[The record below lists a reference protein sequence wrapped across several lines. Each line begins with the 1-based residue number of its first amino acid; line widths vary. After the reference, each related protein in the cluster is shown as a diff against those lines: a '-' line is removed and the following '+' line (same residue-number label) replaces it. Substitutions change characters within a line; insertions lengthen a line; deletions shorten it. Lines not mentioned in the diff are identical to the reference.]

1 MRVRLLDF
9 KINQLNQNIMNF
21 TVSSSLLSSRLQTI
35 SRVINSKNTIPVLD
49 CILFELEGNK
59 LTLTASD
66 PDNTLN
72 TSIEVVDCSENFSFA
87 ISSKILIDSLKE
99 ISEQPIRF
107 EVKKDTLETT
117 IYYQN
122 GKYSLV
128 GQNSD
133 EYPGAAVLGEGAVAI
148 SVPTKVLSSGISC
161 SLFATADD
169 EVRPVM
175 CGVYFDFTPD
185 SITLVASD
193 GHKLVRCRDY
203 SVTGAEKSAFI
214 LPKKPA
220 TLLKNLLGKEEQ
232 EDVAIEFDGRFA
244 IFDMGDYKLV
254 SRLFDGRYPNYNSVI
269 PQNNPHKLTV
279 DRAALISTLR
289 RVAIFS
295 SQVSLIKLHLEEN
308 KVVISAQ
315 DTDFSTSAE
324 ESIACSYEGATMN
337 IGFRASFLIDILNN
351 TPGQDVVI
359 ELADPSRA
367 GVVVPA
373 EQVDKQELLMLL
385 MPMML
390 TE

>member
-1 MRVRLLDF
+1 
-9 KINQLNQNIMNF
+9 MNF

-72 TSIEVVDCSENFSFA
+72 TSIEVVDCSEDFSFA
-87 ISSKILIDSLKE
+87 ISAKILIDSLKE
-99 ISEQPIRF
+99 ISEQPLRF
-107 EVKKDTLETT
+107 EVNKDTLETT
-117 IYYQN
+117 IFYQN
-122 GKYSLV
+122 GKYGLV
-128 GQNSD
+128 GQNAD
-133 EYPGAAVLGEGAVAI
+133 EYPGAAVLGEGTVSI
-148 SVPTKVLSSGISC
+148 SVPTKILSSGISC

-175 CGVYFDFTPD
+175 CGVYFDFTPE

-220 TLLKNLLGKEEQ
+220 TLLKNLLGKEDQ
-232 EDVAIEFDGRFA
+232 EEVAVEFDGRFA
-244 IFDMGDYKLV
+244 TFDMGEYKLV
-254 SRLFDGRYPNYNSVI
+254 CRLFDGRYPNYNSVI

-295 SQVSLIKLHLEEN
+295 SQASLIKLHLEEN

-324 ESIACSYEGATMN
+324 ESMACSYSGTSMN
-337 IGFRASFLIDILNN
+337 IGFRASFLIDILHNI
-351 TPGQDVVI
+351 PGQDVVI

-367 GVVVPA
+367 GVIVPA
-373 EQVDKQELLMLL
+373 EQVGKQELLMLL

>member
-1 MRVRLLDF
+1 
-9 KINQLNQNIMNF
+9 MNF
-21 TVSSSLLSSRLQTI
+21 TVSSSMLSSRLQTI

-66 PDNTLN
+66 PENTLN
-72 TSIEVVDCSENFSFA
+72 TSIEVVDCSEDFSFA
-87 ISSKILIDSLKE
+87 ISAKILIDSLKE
-99 ISEQPIRF
+99 ISEQPLRF
-107 EVKKDTLETT
+107 EVNKDTLEIT

-128 GQNSD
+128 GQNAD

-175 CGVYFDFTPD
+175 CGVYFDFTPE
-185 SITLVASD
+185 SITIVASD

-232 EDVAIEFDGRFA
+232 EEVAIEFDGRFA
-244 IFDMGDYKLV
+244 IFDMGDYRLV
-254 SRLFDGRYPNYNSVI
+254 CRLFDGRYPNYNSVI

-279 DRAALISTLR
+279 DRVALISTLR

-295 SQVSLIKLHLEEN
+295 SQVSLIKLHIEDN

-324 ESIACSYEGATMN
+324 ESIACSYEGASMN

-367 GVVVPA
+367 GVIVPA
-373 EQVDKQELLMLL
+373 EQVGKQELLMLL

>member
-1 MRVRLLDF
+1 
-9 KINQLNQNIMNF
+9 MNF

-72 TSIEVVDCSENFSFA
+72 TSVEVVDCSEDFSFA
-87 ISSKILIDSLKE
+87 ISAKILIDSLKE

-107 EVKKDTLETT
+107 EVKKDTLEIT
-117 IYYQN
+117 IFYQN

-128 GQNSD
+128 GQNAD

-175 CGVYFDFTPD
+175 CGVYFDFTPE

-232 EDVAIEFDGRFA
+232 EDVAVEFDGRFA
-244 IFDMGDYKLV
+244 TFDMGDYKLV

-279 DRAALISTLR
+279 DRTALISTLR

-295 SQVSLIKLHLEEN
+295 SQVSLIKLHIEEN
-308 KVVISAQ
+308 KVIISAQ

-324 ESIACSYEGATMN
+324 ESITCSYEGASMN

-351 TPGQDVVI
+351 TPGQEVVI

-367 GVVVPA
+367 GVIVPA

>member
-1 MRVRLLDF
+1 
-9 KINQLNQNIMNF
+9 MNF

-35 SRVINSKNTIPVLD
+35 SRVINSKNTIPALD

-72 TSIEVVDCSENFSFA
+72 TSIEVVDCSEDFSFA
-87 ISSKILIDSLKE
+87 LSAKILIDSLKE
-99 ISEQPIRF
+99 ISEQPLRF
-107 EVKKDTLETT
+107 EVNKETLEIT
-117 IYYQN
+117 IYYLN
-122 GKYSLV
+122 GKYGLV
-128 GQNSD
+128 GQNAD
-133 EYPGAAVLGEGAVAI
+133 EYPSAAVLGESAVAI
-148 SVPTKVLSSGISC
+148 MVPSKVLANGISR
-161 SLFATADD
+161 SLFASADD
-169 EVRPVM
+169 ESLRPVM
-175 CGVYFDFTPD
+175 CGVYFDFTPE
-185 SITLVASD
+185 SVTLVASD

-220 TLLKNLLGKEEQ
+220 TLLKNLLGKEEC
-232 EDVAIEFDGRFA
+232 DIMVEFDGRFA
-244 IFDMGDYKLV
+244 IFDMGEYKLIC
-254 SRLFDGRYPNYNSVI
+254 RLFDGRYPNYNSVI

-289 RVAIFS
+289 RVSLFS
-295 SQVSLIKLHLEEN
+295 SQASLIKLHIEDN

-324 ESIACSYEGATMN
+324 ESIACSYEGAPMN

-351 TPGQDVVI
+351 TPGQDVIV

-367 GVVVPA
+367 GVIVPA
-373 EQVDKQELLMLL
+373 EQVEKQELLMLL

>member
-1 MRVRLLDF
+1 
-9 KINQLNQNIMNF
+9 MNF

-72 TSIEVVDCSENFSFA
+72 TSIEVVDCSEDFSFA
-87 ISSKILIDSLKE
+87 ISAKILIDSLKE

-107 EVKKDTLETT
+107 EVKKETLETT
-117 IYYQN
+117 IFYQN

-128 GQNSD
+128 GQNAD
-133 EYPGAAVLGEGAVAI
+133 EYPGAAVLGESAVAI

-175 CGVYFDFTPD
+175 CGVYFDFTPE

-232 EDVAIEFDGRFA
+232 EDVAVEFDGRFA
-244 IFDMGDYKLV
+244 IFDMGEYKLV
-254 SRLFDGRYPNYNSVI
+254 SRLFDGHYPNYNSVI

-324 ESIACSYEGATMN
+324 ESIACSYEGASMN

-367 GVVVPA
+367 GVIVPA

>member
-1 MRVRLLDF
+1 
-9 KINQLNQNIMNF
+9 MNF

-35 SRVINSKNTIPVLD
+35 SRVINSKNTIAVLD
-49 CILFELEGNK
+49 CVLFELKGNT

-72 TSIEVVDCSENFSFA
+72 TSIEVVDCSDDFSFA

-107 EVKKDTLETT
+107 DVKKETLEIT

-128 GQNSD
+128 GQNAD
-133 EYPGAAVLGEGAVAI
+133 EYPSAAVLGESAVAI
-148 SVPTKVLSSGISC
+148 NVPTKVLSSGISC
-161 SLFATADD
+161 SLFAAADD

-175 CGVYFDFTPD
+175 CGVYFDFAPD

-220 TLLKNLLGKEEQ
+220 TLLKNLLGKDEQ
-232 EDVAIEFDGRFA
+232 EDVAVEFDGRFA
-244 IFDMGDYKLV
+244 IFDMGEYKLV
-254 SRLFDGRYPNYNSVI
+254 CRLFDGRYPNYNSVI

-295 SQVSLIKLHLEEN
+295 SQVSLIKLHLEDN

-324 ESIACSYEGATMN
+324 ESIACSYDGASMN

-367 GVVVPA
+367 GVIVPA

-390 TE
+390 TD

>member
-1 MRVRLLDF
+1 
-9 KINQLNQNIMNF
+9 MNF

-35 SRVINSKNTIPVLD
+35 SRVINSKNTIPALD

-72 TSIEVVDCSENFSFA
+72 TSIEVVDCSEDFSFA
-87 ISSKILIDSLKE
+87 LSSKILIDSLKE
-99 ISEQPIRF
+99 ISEQPLRF
-107 EVKKDTLETT
+107 EVNKDTLEIT
-117 IYYQN
+117 IYYLN
-122 GKYSLV
+122 GKYGLV
-128 GQNSD
+128 GQNAD
-133 EYPGAAVLGEGAVAI
+133 EYPSAAVLGESAVAI
-148 SVPTKVLSSGISC
+148 MVPSKVLANGISR
-161 SLFATADD
+161 SLFASADD
-169 EVRPVM
+169 ESLRPVM
-175 CGVYFDFTPD
+175 CGVYFDFTPE
-185 SITLVASD
+185 SVTLVASD
-193 GHKLVRCRDY
+193 GHKLVRYRDY

-220 TLLKNLLGKEEQ
+220 TLLKNLLGKEEA
-232 EDVAIEFDGRFA
+232 DIMVEFDGRFA
-244 IFDMGDYKLV
+244 IFDMGEYKLV
-254 SRLFDGRYPNYNSVI
+254 CRLFDGRYPNYNSVI

-289 RVAIFS
+289 RVSLFS
-295 SQVSLIKLHLEEN
+295 SQASLIKLHIEDN

-324 ESIACSYEGATMN
+324 ESIACSYEGAPMN

-351 TPGQDVVI
+351 TPGQDVIV

-367 GVVVPA
+367 GVIVPA
-373 EQVDKQELLMLL
+373 EQVEKQELLMLL

>member
-1 MRVRLLDF
+1 
-9 KINQLNQNIMNF
+9 MNF

-72 TSIEVVDCSENFSFA
+72 TSIEVVDCSEDFSFA
-87 ISSKILIDSLKE
+87 ISAKILIDSLKE

-107 EVKKDTLETT
+107 EVKKETLETT
-117 IYYQN
+117 IFYQN

-128 GQNSD
+128 GQNAD
-133 EYPGAAVLGEGAVAI
+133 EYPGAAVLGESAVAI

-175 CGVYFDFTPD
+175 CGVYFDFTPE

-220 TLLKNLLGKEEQ
+220 TLLKNLLGKEEH
-232 EDVAIEFDGRFA
+232 EDVAVEFDGRFA
-244 IFDMGDYKLV
+244 IFDMGEYKLV

-324 ESIACSYEGATMN
+324 ESIACSYEGASMN

-367 GVVVPA
+367 GVIVPA

>member
-1 MRVRLLDF
+1 
-9 KINQLNQNIMNF
+9 MNF

-35 SRVINSKNTIPVLD
+35 SRVINSKNTIPALD

-72 TSIEVVDCSENFSFA
+72 TQVEVVDCSEDFSFA

-99 ISEQPIRF
+99 ISEQPLRF
-107 EVKKDTLETT
+107 EVNKDTLEIT
-117 IYYQN
+117 IYYLN
-122 GKYSLV
+122 GKYGLV
-128 GQNSD
+128 GQNAE
-133 EYPGAAVLGEGAVAI
+133 EYPSAAVLGEGAVSI
-148 SVPTKVLSSGISC
+148 TVPSKVLANGISR
-161 SLFATADD
+161 SLFAAADD

-175 CGVYFDFTPD
+175 CGVYFDFTPE
-185 SITLVASD
+185 SVTLVASD

-203 SVTGAEKSAFI
+203 SVQGAEKSAFI

-220 TLLKNLLGKEEQ
+220 TLLKNLFGKEEQ
-232 EDVAIEFDGRFA
+232 EDVKVEFDGRFS
-244 IFDMGDYKLV
+244 IFDMGEYKLV
-254 SRLFDGRYPNYNSVI
+254 CRLFDGRYPNYNSVI

-289 RVAIFS
+289 RVSLFS
-295 SQVSLIKLHLEEN
+295 SQASLIKLHIEDN

-324 ESIACSYEGATMN
+324 ENIACSYEGAPMN

-351 TPGQDVVI
+351 TPGQDVII

-367 GVVVPA
+367 GVIVPA
-373 EQVDKQELLMLL
+373 EQADKQELLMLL

>member
-1 MRVRLLDF
+1 
-9 KINQLNQNIMNF
+9 MNF
-21 TVSSSLLSSRLQTI
+21 TVSSSLLTSRLQTI
-35 SRVINSKNTIPVLD
+35 SRVINSKNTIPALD
-49 CILFELEGNK
+49 CILFELEGGK
-59 LTLTASD
+59 LSLTASD
-66 PDNTLN
+66 PDNTLS
-72 TSIEVVDCSENFSFA
+72 TSLEVVDCSEDFSFA
-87 ISSKILIDSLKE
+87 ISSKILIDALKE
-99 ISEQPIRF
+99 ISEQPLRF
-107 EVKKDTLETT
+107 EVKKETLEIT
-117 IYYQN
+117 IYYLN

-128 GQNSD
+128 GQNAD
-133 EYPGAAVLGEGAVAI
+133 EYPSAAVLGEGSVAI
-148 SVPTKVLSSGISC
+148 SVPTKVLSNGISC
-161 SLFATADD
+161 SLFAAADD

-175 CGVYFDFTPD
+175 CGVYFDFTPE

-220 TLLKNLLGKEEQ
+220 ALLKNLLGKESNE
-232 EDVAIEFDGRFA
+232 EVAVEFDGRFA

-254 SRLFDGRYPNYNSVI
+254 CRLFDGRYPNYNSVI

-279 DRAALISTLR
+279 DRAAMISTLR
-289 RVAIFS
+289 RVAVFS
-295 SQVSLIKLHLEEN
+295 SQVSLIKLHIEDN

-324 ESIACSYEGATMN
+324 ESIACSYEGTSMN

-351 TPGQDVVI
+351 TPGDEVVI

-367 GVVVPA
+367 GVIVPA

>member
-1 MRVRLLDF
+1 
-9 KINQLNQNIMNF
+9 MNF

-49 CILFELEGNK
+49 CVLFELEGNK

-72 TSIEVVDCSENFSFA
+72 TSIEVVDCSEDFSFA
-87 ISSKILIDSLKE
+87 ISAKILIDSLKE

-107 EVKKDTLETT
+107 EVKKETLETT
-117 IYYQN
+117 IFYQN

-128 GQNSD
+128 GQNAD

-175 CGVYFDFTPD
+175 CGIYFDFTPE
-185 SITLVASD
+185 SITMVASD

-203 SVTGAEKSAFI
+203 SVAGAEKSAFI

-232 EDVAIEFDGRFA
+232 EDVAVEFDGRFA

-279 DRAALISTLR
+279 DRAALISTVR

-324 ESIACSYEGATMN
+324 ESIACSYSGASMN

-367 GVVVPA
+367 GVIVPA
-373 EQVDKQELLMLL
+373 EQVGKQELLMLL

>member
-1 MRVRLLDF
+1 
-9 KINQLNQNIMNF
+9 MNF

-72 TSIEVVDCSENFSFA
+72 TSIEVVDCSEDFSFA
-87 ISSKILIDSLKE
+87 ISAKILIDSLKE

-107 EVKKDTLETT
+107 EVKKETLETT
-117 IYYQN
+117 IFYQN

-128 GQNSD
+128 GQNAD
-133 EYPGAAVLGEGAVAI
+133 EYPGSAVLGESAVAI

-175 CGVYFDFTPD
+175 CGVYFDFTSE

-232 EDVAIEFDGRFA
+232 EDVAVEFDGRFA
-244 IFDMGDYKLV
+244 IFDMGEYKLV

-324 ESIACSYEGATMN
+324 ESIACSYEGASMN

-367 GVVVPA
+367 GVIVPA

>member
-1 MRVRLLDF
+1 
-9 KINQLNQNIMNF
+9 MNF

-49 CILFELEGNK
+49 CVLFELEGNK

-72 TSIEVVDCSENFSFA
+72 TSFEVVDCSEDFSFA

-99 ISEQPIRF
+99 ISEQPVRF
-107 EVKKDTLETT
+107 DVKKETLEIT

-128 GQNSD
+128 GQNAD
-133 EYPGAAVLGEGAVAI
+133 EYPSAAVLGESAVAI
-148 SVPTKVLSSGISC
+148 NVPTKVLSSGISC
-161 SLFATADD
+161 SLFAAADD

-175 CGVYFDFTPD
+175 CGVYFDFAPD

-220 TLLKNLLGKEEQ
+220 TLLKNLLGKDEQ
-232 EDVAIEFDGRFA
+232 EDVAVEFDGRFA
-244 IFDMGDYKLV
+244 IFDMGEYKLV
-254 SRLFDGRYPNYNSVI
+254 CRLFDGRYPNYNSVI

-279 DRAALISTLR
+279 DRVALISTLR

-295 SQVSLIKLHLEEN
+295 SQVSLIKLHLEDN

-324 ESIACSYEGATMN
+324 ESIACSYDGATMN

-367 GVVVPA
+367 GVIVPA

-390 TE
+390 TD

>member
-1 MRVRLLDF
+1 
-9 KINQLNQNIMNF
+9 MNF

-72 TSIEVVDCSENFSFA
+72 TSIEVVDCSEDFSFA
-87 ISSKILIDSLKE
+87 ISAKILIDSLKE

-107 EVKKDTLETT
+107 EVKKETLETT
-117 IYYQN
+117 IFYQN

-128 GQNSD
+128 GQNAD

-148 SVPTKVLSSGISC
+148 TVPTKVLSSGISC

-175 CGVYFDFTPD
+175 CGVYFDFTPE

-232 EDVAIEFDGRFA
+232 EDIAVEFDGRFA
-244 IFDMGDYKLV
+244 TFDMGEYKLV
-254 SRLFDGRYPNYNSVI
+254 CRLFDGRYPNYNSVI

-295 SQVSLIKLHLEEN
+295 SQASLIKLHLEEN

-324 ESIACSYEGATMN
+324 ESMACSYNGASMN

-351 TPGQDVVI
+351 IHGQDVVI

-367 GVVVPA
+367 GVIVPA
-373 EQVDKQELLMLL
+373 EQVGKQELLMLL

>member
-1 MRVRLLDF
+1 
-9 KINQLNQNIMNF
+9 MNF

-49 CILFELEGNK
+49 CVLFELEGNK

-72 TSIEVVDCSENFSFA
+72 TSIEVVDCSEDFSFA
-87 ISSKILIDSLKE
+87 ISAKILIDSLKE

-107 EVKKDTLETT
+107 EVKKETLETT
-117 IYYQN
+117 IFYQN

-128 GQNSD
+128 GQNAD
-133 EYPGAAVLGEGAVAI
+133 EYPGAAVLGESAVAI

-175 CGVYFDFTPD
+175 CGIYFDFTPE

-232 EDVAIEFDGRFA
+232 EAVAVEFDGRFA

-295 SQVSLIKLHLEEN
+295 SQVSLIKLHLEDN

-324 ESIACSYEGATMN
+324 ESIACNYNGASMN

-367 GVVVPA
+367 GVIVPA

>member
-1 MRVRLLDF
+1 
-9 KINQLNQNIMNF
+9 MNF

-49 CILFELEGNK
+49 CVLFELEGNK

-72 TSIEVVDCSENFSFA
+72 TSMEVVDCSEDFSFA
-87 ISSKILIDSLKE
+87 ISAKILIDSLKE

-107 EVKKDTLETT
+107 EVKKETLETT
-117 IYYQN
+117 IFYQN

-128 GQNSD
+128 GQNAD
-133 EYPGAAVLGEGAVAI
+133 EYPGAAVLGESAVAI

-175 CGVYFDFTPD
+175 CGVYFDFTPE

-232 EDVAIEFDGRFA
+232 EDVAVEFDGRFA

-324 ESIACSYEGATMN
+324 ESIACSYEGASMN

-367 GVVVPA
+367 GVIVPA

>member
-1 MRVRLLDF
+1 
-9 KINQLNQNIMNF
+9 MNF

-35 SRVINSKNTIPVLD
+35 SRVINSKNPIPVLD
-49 CILFELEGNK
+49 CILFELQGNT

-72 TSIEVVDCSENFSFA
+72 TSFEVVESSEDFNFA
-87 ISSKILIDSLKE
+87 ISAKILIDSLKE
-99 ISEQPIRF
+99 ISEQPLRF
-107 EVKKDTLETT
+107 EVNKDTLEIT
-117 IYYQN
+117 IYYLN
-122 GKYSLV
+122 GKYSMV
-128 GQNSD
+128 AQNAD
-133 EYPGAAVLGEGAVAI
+133 EYPSAAVLGEGAVAI
-148 SVPTKVLSSGISC
+148 NVPTKVLSSGISC
-161 SLFATADD
+161 SLFAAADD

-175 CGVYFDFTPD
+175 CGVYFDFTPE

-220 TLLKNLLGKEEQ
+220 TLLKNLLGKDEQ
-232 EDVAIEFDGRFA
+232 DEVGVEFDGRFA
-244 IFDMGDYKLV
+244 IFAMGEYKLIC
-254 SRLFDGRYPNYNSVI
+254 RLFDGRYPNYNSVI

-295 SQVSLIKLHLEEN
+295 SQVSLIKLHLEDN
-308 KVVISAQ
+308 KIVISAQ

-324 ESIACSYEGATMN
+324 ESITCSYEGASMN

-351 TPGQDVVI
+351 LPGQDVII

-367 GVVVPA
+367 GVIVPA
-373 EQVDKQELLMLL
+373 EQVDQQELLMLL

>member
-1 MRVRLLDF
+1 
-9 KINQLNQNIMNF
+9 MNF

-49 CILFELEGNK
+49 CVLFELEGNK

-72 TSIEVVDCSENFSFA
+72 TSIEVVDCSEDFSFA
-87 ISSKILIDSLKE
+87 ISAKILIDSLKE
-99 ISEQPIRF
+99 IAEQPIRF
-107 EVKKDTLETT
+107 DVKKETLETT
-117 IYYQN
+117 IFYQN

-128 GQNSD
+128 GQNAD

-175 CGVYFDFTPD
+175 CGVYFDFTPE
-185 SITLVASD
+185 SITVVASD

-232 EDVAIEFDGRFA
+232 EDVYVEFDGRFA
-244 IFDMGDYKLV
+244 MFDMGDYKLV

-279 DRAALISTLR
+279 DRAAMISTLR

-324 ESIACSYEGATMN
+324 ESIACSYNGASMN

-367 GVVVPA
+367 GVIVPA

>member
-1 MRVRLLDF
+1 
-9 KINQLNQNIMNF
+9 MNF

-49 CILFELEGNK
+49 CVLFELEGNK

-72 TSIEVVDCSENFSFA
+72 TSIEVVDCSEDFSFA
-87 ISSKILIDSLKE
+87 ISAKILIDSLKE
-99 ISEQPIRF
+99 IAEQPIRF
-107 EVKKDTLETT
+107 DVKKETLETT
-117 IYYQN
+117 IFYQN

-128 GQNSD
+128 GQNAD
-133 EYPGAAVLGEGAVAI
+133 EYPGAAVLGEGTVAI

-175 CGVYFDFTPD
+175 CGVYFDFTPE
-185 SITLVASD
+185 SITMVASD

-232 EDVAIEFDGRFA
+232 EDVYVEFDGRFA
-244 IFDMGDYKLV
+244 MFDMGDYKLV

-279 DRAALISTLR
+279 DRAAMISTLR

-324 ESIACSYEGATMN
+324 ESIACSYNGASMN

-367 GVVVPA
+367 GVIVPA
-373 EQVDKQELLMLL
+373 EQVGKQELLMLL

>member
-1 MRVRLLDF
+1 
-9 KINQLNQNIMNF
+9 MNF

-72 TSIEVVDCSENFSFA
+72 TSVGVVDCSEDFSFA
-87 ISSKILIDSLKE
+87 ISAKILIDSLKE

-107 EVKKDTLETT
+107 EVKKDTLEIT
-117 IYYQN
+117 IFYQN

-128 GQNSD
+128 GQNAD

-175 CGVYFDFTPD
+175 CGVYFDFTPE

-232 EDVAIEFDGRFA
+232 EDVAVEFDGRFA
-244 IFDMGDYKLV
+244 TFDMGDYKLV

-279 DRAALISTLR
+279 DRTALISTLR

-295 SQVSLIKLHLEEN
+295 SQVSLIKLHIEEN

-324 ESIACSYEGATMN
+324 ESIACSYEGASMN

-351 TPGQDVVI
+351 TPGQEVVI

-367 GVVVPA
+367 GVIVPA

>member
-1 MRVRLLDF
+1 
-9 KINQLNQNIMNF
+9 MNF

-49 CILFELEGNK
+49 CVLFELEGNK

-72 TSIEVVDCSENFSFA
+72 TSIDVVDCSEDFSFA
-87 ISSKILIDSLKE
+87 ISAKILIDSLKE

-107 EVKKDTLETT
+107 DVKKDTLETT
-117 IYYQN
+117 IFYQN

-128 GQNSD
+128 GQNAD

-175 CGVYFDFTPD
+175 CGVYFDFTPE
-185 SITLVASD
+185 SITIVASD

-232 EDVAIEFDGRFA
+232 ESVAVEFDGRFA

-295 SQVSLIKLHLEEN
+295 SQVSLIKLHLEDN

-324 ESIACSYEGATMN
+324 ESIACSYDGATMN

-367 GVVVPA
+367 GVIVPA

-390 TE
+390 TD

>member
-1 MRVRLLDF
+1 
-9 KINQLNQNIMNF
+9 MNF

-35 SRVINSKNTIPVLD
+35 SRVINSKNTIPALD

-72 TSIEVVDCSENFSFA
+72 TQVEVVDCSEDFSFA

-99 ISEQPIRF
+99 ISEQPLRF
-107 EVKKDTLETT
+107 EVNKDTLEIT
-117 IYYQN
+117 IYYLN
-122 GKYSLV
+122 GKYGLV
-128 GQNSD
+128 GQNAE
-133 EYPGAAVLGEGAVAI
+133 EYPSAAVLGEGAVSI
-148 SVPTKVLSSGISC
+148 TVPSKVLANGISR
-161 SLFATADD
+161 SLFAAADD

-175 CGVYFDFTPD
+175 CGVYFDFTPE
-185 SITLVASD
+185 SVTLVASD

-203 SVTGAEKSAFI
+203 SVQGAEKSAFI

-220 TLLKNLLGKEEQ
+220 TLLKNLFGKEEQ
-232 EDVAIEFDGRFA
+232 EDVKVEFDGRFS
-244 IFDMGDYKLV
+244 IFDMGEYKLV
-254 SRLFDGRYPNYNSVI
+254 CRLFDGRYPNYNSVI
-269 PQNNPHKLTV
+269 PQNNPHKLIV

-289 RVAIFS
+289 RVSLFS
-295 SQVSLIKLHLEEN
+295 SQASLIKLHIEDN

-324 ESIACSYEGATMN
+324 ENIACSYEGAPMN

-351 TPGQDVVI
+351 TPGQDVII

-367 GVVVPA
+367 GVIVPA

>member
-1 MRVRLLDF
+1 
-9 KINQLNQNIMNF
+9 MNF

-72 TSIEVVDCSENFSFA
+72 TSIEVVDCSEDFSFA
-87 ISSKILIDSLKE
+87 ISAKILIDSLKE

-107 EVKKDTLETT
+107 EVKKETLETT
-117 IYYQN
+117 IFYQN

-128 GQNSD
+128 GQNAD
-133 EYPGAAVLGEGAVAI
+133 EYPGAAGLGEGAVAI
-148 SVPTKVLSSGISC
+148 TVPTKVLSSGISC

-175 CGVYFDFTPD
+175 CGVYFDFTPE

-232 EDVAIEFDGRFA
+232 EDIAVEFDGRFA
-244 IFDMGDYKLV
+244 TFDMGEYKLV
-254 SRLFDGRYPNYNSVI
+254 CRLFDGRYPNYNSVI

-295 SQVSLIKLHLEEN
+295 SQASLIKLHLEEN

-324 ESIACSYEGATMN
+324 ESMACSYNGASMN

-351 TPGQDVVI
+351 IHGQDVVI

-367 GVVVPA
+367 GVIVPA
-373 EQVDKQELLMLL
+373 EQVGKQELLMLL

>member
-1 MRVRLLDF
+1 
-9 KINQLNQNIMNF
+9 MNF

-49 CILFELEGNK
+49 CVLFELEGNK

-72 TSIEVVDCSENFSFA
+72 TSIEVVDCSEDFSFA
-87 ISSKILIDSLKE
+87 ISAKILIDSLKE

-107 EVKKDTLETT
+107 EVKKETLETT
-117 IYYQN
+117 IFYQN

-128 GQNSD
+128 GQNAD

-175 CGVYFDFTPD
+175 CGIYFDFTPE
-185 SITLVASD
+185 SITMVASD

-203 SVTGAEKSAFI
+203 SVAGAEKSAFI

-232 EDVAIEFDGRFA
+232 EDVAVEFDGRFA

-324 ESIACSYEGATMN
+324 ESIACSYEGASMN

-367 GVVVPA
+367 GVIVPA
-373 EQVDKQELLMLL
+373 EQVGKQELLMLL

>member
-1 MRVRLLDF
+1 
-9 KINQLNQNIMNF
+9 MNF

-49 CILFELEGNK
+49 CVLFELEGNK

-72 TSIEVVDCSENFSFA
+72 TSIEVVDCSEDFSFA
-87 ISSKILIDSLKE
+87 ISAKILIDSLKE

-107 EVKKDTLETT
+107 EVKKETLETT
-117 IYYQN
+117 IFYQN

-128 GQNSD
+128 GQNAD

-175 CGVYFDFTPD
+175 CGIYFDFTPE
-185 SITLVASD
+185 SITMVASD

-203 SVTGAEKSAFI
+203 SVAGAEKSAFI

-232 EDVAIEFDGRFA
+232 EDVAVEFDGRFA

-254 SRLFDGRYPNYNSVI
+254 SRLFDGRYPNYNSVS

-324 ESIACSYEGATMN
+324 ESIACSYSGASMN

-367 GVVVPA
+367 GVIVPA
-373 EQVDKQELLMLL
+373 EQVGKQELLMLL

>member
-1 MRVRLLDF
+1 
-9 KINQLNQNIMNF
+9 MNF

-35 SRVINSKNTIPVLD
+35 SRVINSKNTIAVLD
-49 CILFELEGNK
+49 CVLFELKGNT

-72 TSIEVVDCSENFSFA
+72 TSIEVVDCSDDFSFA

-99 ISEQPIRF
+99 ISEQPLRF
-107 EVKKDTLETT
+107 EVKKDTYEMT
-117 IYYQN
+117 IFYQN
-122 GKYSLV
+122 GKYSMV
-128 GQNSD
+128 GQNAD
-133 EYPGAAVLGEGAVAI
+133 EYPSAAVLGESAVAI
-148 SVPTKVLSSGISC
+148 NIPTKVLSNGIAC

-175 CGVYFDFTPD
+175 CGVYFDFTPE
-185 SITLVASD
+185 SFTIVASD

-220 TLLKNLLGKEEQ
+220 TLLKNLLGKEAQDE
-232 EDVAIEFDGRFA
+232 VAVEFDGRFA
-244 IFDMGDYKLV
+244 TFDLGEYKLV
-254 SRLFDGRYPNYNSVI
+254 SRLFEGRYPNYNSVI

-295 SQVSLIKLHLEEN
+295 SQASLIKLHLEDN

-324 ESIACSYEGATMN
+324 ESIACSYEGASMN

-351 TPGQDVVI
+351 TPGQDVII

-390 TE
+390 TD

>member
-1 MRVRLLDF
+1 
-9 KINQLNQNIMNF
+9 MNF

-72 TSIEVVDCSENFSFA
+72 TSIEVVDCSEDFSFA
-87 ISSKILIDSLKE
+87 ISAKILIDSLKE

-107 EVKKDTLETT
+107 EVKKETLETT
-117 IYYQN
+117 IFYQN

-128 GQNSD
+128 GQNAD

-148 SVPTKVLSSGISC
+148 TVPTKVLSSGISC

-175 CGVYFDFTPD
+175 CGIYFDFTPE

-232 EDVAIEFDGRFA
+232 ESVAVEFDGRFA

-295 SQVSLIKLHLEEN
+295 SQVSLIKLHLEDN

-324 ESIACSYEGATMN
+324 ESIACSYNGASMN

-367 GVVVPA
+367 GVIVPA

>member
-1 MRVRLLDF
+1 
-9 KINQLNQNIMNF
+9 MNF

-35 SRVINSKNTIPVLD
+35 SRVINSKNTIPTLD
-49 CILFELEGNK
+49 CILFELEGNN
-59 LTLTASD
+59 LSLTASD
-66 PDNTLN
+66 PDNTLS
-72 TSIEVVDCSENFSFA
+72 TSLEVVDCSEDFSFA
-87 ISSKILIDSLKE
+87 ISSKILIDALKE
-99 ISEQPIRF
+99 ISEQPLRF

-117 IYYQN
+117 IYYLN

-128 GQNSD
+128 GQSSD
-133 EYPGAAVLGEGAVAI
+133 EYPSAAVLGEGAVAI
-148 SVPTKVLSSGISC
+148 SVPTKVLSNGISC
-161 SLFATADD
+161 SLFAAADD

-175 CGVYFDFTPD
+175 CGVYFDFTPE

-220 TLLKNLLGKEEQ
+220 TLLKNLLGKESNE
-232 EDVAIEFDGRFA
+232 EVSVEFDGRFA
-244 IFDMGDYKLV
+244 IFDMGDYRLV
-254 SRLFDGRYPNYNSVI
+254 CRLFDGRYPNYNSVI

-279 DRAALISTLR
+279 DRAAMISTLR
-289 RVAIFS
+289 RVAVFS
-295 SQVSLIKLHLEEN
+295 SQVSLIKLHLEDN

-324 ESIACSYEGATMN
+324 ESITCSYEGASMN

-367 GVVVPA
+367 GVIVPA

>member
-1 MRVRLLDF
+1 
-9 KINQLNQNIMNF
+9 MNF

-49 CILFELEGNK
+49 CVLFELEGNK

-72 TSIEVVDCSENFSFA
+72 TSIEVVDCSEDFSFA
-87 ISSKILIDSLKE
+87 ISAKILIDSLKE

-107 EVKKDTLETT
+107 EVKKETLETT
-117 IYYQN
+117 IFYQN

-128 GQNSD
+128 GQNAD
-133 EYPGAAVLGEGAVAI
+133 EYPGAAVLGESAVAI

-175 CGVYFDFTPD
+175 CGIYFDFTPE

-232 EDVAIEFDGRFA
+232 EAVAVEFDGRFA

-279 DRAALISTLR
+279 DRTALISTLR

-295 SQVSLIKLHLEEN
+295 SQVSLIKLHLEDN

-324 ESIACSYEGATMN
+324 ESIACSYNGASMN

-367 GVVVPA
+367 GVIVPA

>member
-1 MRVRLLDF
+1 
-9 KINQLNQNIMNF
+9 MNF

-35 SRVINSKNTIPVLD
+35 SRVINSNNTIPVLD
-49 CILFELEGNK
+49 CVLFELEGNK

-72 TSIEVVDCSENFSFA
+72 TSLEVVDSSEDFSFA
-87 ISSKILIDSLKE
+87 VSSKILIDSLKE

-107 EVKKDTLETT
+107 EVKKETLEIT

-128 GQNSD
+128 GQNAD
-133 EYPGAAVLGEGAVAI
+133 EYPSAAVLGEGAVAI
-148 SVPTKVLSSGISC
+148 NVPTKVLASGISC
-161 SLFATADD
+161 SLFAAADD

-175 CGVYFDFTPD
+175 CGVYFDFAPD
-185 SITLVASD
+185 SITRVASD

-220 TLLKNLLGKEEQ
+220 TLLKNLLGKDEQ
-232 EDVAIEFDGRFA
+232 DEVAVEFDGRFA
-244 IFDMGDYKLV
+244 IFDMGEYKLV
-254 SRLFDGRYPNYNSVI
+254 CRLFDGRYPNYNSVI

-295 SQVSLIKLHLEEN
+295 SQVSLIKLHIEDN

-324 ESIACSYEGATMN
+324 ESITCSYEGASMN

-367 GVVVPA
+367 GVIVPA

>member
-1 MRVRLLDF
+1 
-9 KINQLNQNIMNF
+9 MNF

-72 TSIEVVDCSENFSFA
+72 TSIDVVDCSEDFSFA

-107 EVKKDTLETT
+107 EVKKETLETT

-128 GQNSD
+128 GQNAD

-148 SVPTKVLSSGISC
+148 SVPTKALSSGISC

-175 CGVYFDFTPD
+175 SGVYFDFTPE
-185 SITLVASD
+185 SITIVASD

-232 EDVAIEFDGRFA
+232 EDVAVEFDGRFA
-244 IFDMGDYKLV
+244 TFDMGDYKLV

-279 DRAALISTLR
+279 DRTALISTLR

-295 SQVSLIKLHLEEN
+295 SQVSLIKLHLEDN

-324 ESIACSYEGATMN
+324 ESIACSYDGASMN

-367 GVVVPA
+367 GVIVPA

>member
-1 MRVRLLDF
+1 
-9 KINQLNQNIMNF
+9 MNF

-35 SRVINSKNTIPVLD
+35 SRVINSKNTIPALD

-72 TSIEVVDCSENFSFA
+72 TQVEVVDCSEDFSFA

-99 ISEQPIRF
+99 ISEQPLRF
-107 EVKKDTLETT
+107 EVNKDTLEIT
-117 IYYQN
+117 IYYLN
-122 GKYSLV
+122 GKYGLV
-128 GQNSD
+128 GQNAE
-133 EYPGAAVLGEGAVAI
+133 EYPSAAVLGEGAVSI
-148 SVPTKVLSSGISC
+148 TVPSKVLANGISR
-161 SLFATADD
+161 SLFAAADD

-175 CGVYFDFTPD
+175 CGVYFDFTPE
-185 SITLVASD
+185 SVTLVASD

-203 SVTGAEKSAFI
+203 SVQGAEKSAFI

-220 TLLKNLLGKEEQ
+220 TLLKNLFGKEEQ
-232 EDVAIEFDGRFA
+232 EDVRVEFDGRFS
-244 IFDMGDYKLV
+244 IFDMGEYKLV
-254 SRLFDGRYPNYNSVI
+254 CRLFDGRYPNYNSVI

-279 DRAALISTLR
+279 DRVALISTLR

-295 SQVSLIKLHLEEN
+295 SQVSLIKLHIEDN

-324 ESIACSYEGATMN
+324 ENIACSYEGAPMN

-351 TPGQDVVI
+351 TPGQDVII

-367 GVVVPA
+367 GVIVPA

>member
-1 MRVRLLDF
+1 
-9 KINQLNQNIMNF
+9 MNF

-49 CILFELEGNK
+49 CVLFELEGNK

-72 TSIEVVDCSENFSFA
+72 TSIEVVDCSEDFSFA
-87 ISSKILIDSLKE
+87 ISAKILIDSLKE
-99 ISEQPIRF
+99 IAEQPIRF
-107 EVKKDTLETT
+107 DVKKETLETT
-117 IYYQN
+117 IFYQN

-128 GQNSD
+128 GQNAD

-175 CGVYFDFTPD
+175 CGVYFDFTPE
-185 SITLVASD
+185 SITMVASD

-232 EDVAIEFDGRFA
+232 ESVAVE
-244 IFDMGDYKLV
+244 
-254 SRLFDGRYPNYNSVI
+254 FDGRYPNYNSVI

-279 DRAALISTLR
+279 DRSALISTLR

-295 SQVSLIKLHLEEN
+295 SQVSLIKLHLEDN

-324 ESIACSYEGATMN
+324 ESIACSYNGASMN

-367 GVVVPA
+367 GVIVPA